1 MSQKKQFLNNQK
13 VRVPVTPNQ
22 ERTHEMRDRV
32 LSSVGAQQGLDTT
45 GYQVSADPDD
55 FEFDYSIGNMISW
68 M

>member
-1 MSQKKQFLNNQK
+1 MSRRKQFLNNQL

-22 ERTHEMRDRV
+22 EGTHEMRDQV
-32 LSSVGAQQGLDTT
+32 LSSVGAQEGLDTS

-55 FEFDYSIGNMISW
+55 VEFDYSIGKMTSW